1 MKIAHL
7 CLSLGKGG
15 AEKLLVD
22 SLPMYGSGHEITIV
36 QLSSVL
42 EEPSYIKAVEAAGIK
57 VVTLGTGGFKSFSYF
72 FQIHKLLQSGGFD
85 VFHVH
90 LFPCLYY
97 VSVAARFV
105 KRRPI
110 LVVTEHS
117 NSNGRSNKAWLDPI
131 EKWIY
136 KKYDAIIAVSQNV
149 EAMLQ
154 KRFPGLQSKIHQIKN
169 GVDLN
174 RFHPAKMDEVDVFTT
189 EFQRQPEAVKLFMT
203 SRFAPPKDQ
212 QTVIQALQQLPSN
225 FELFFAGDGP
235 EMEPSIQLAKQLGLE
250 NRVHFLGFRNDIPQ
264 LMRLA
269 NINILSS
276 LYEGLSGV
284 TLEALASG
292 KPFLGTDVSG
302 INDVVPDDRFVFEK
316 QNPTELAQKI
326 LAVSNDFGLQ
336 SAMVQKGLEHVQSFG
351 MRHMIDAY
359 LNLYGRLKT
368 R

>member
-22 SLPMYGSGHEITIV
+22 SLPMYGAGHDITVI
-36 QLSSVL
+36 QLSSIL
-42 EEPSYIKAVEAAGIK
+42 EEPTYIQTVEAAGIK
-57 VVTLGTGGFKSFSYF
+57 VVTLGTGGFKKLSYF
-72 FQIHKLLQSGGFD
+72 FQIHKLLRSGGFD

-105 KRRPI
+105 KNPPV

-117 NSNGRSNKAWLDPI
+117 NSNGRSNKAWLSPI
-131 EKWIY
+131 EKWVY
-136 KKYDAIIAVSQNV
+136 QKYDAIIAVSQNV

-154 KRFPGLQSKIHQIKN
+154 KRFPELQSKIHQIKN

-174 RFHPAKMDEVDVFTT
+174 RYHPAKTEEGGVFAT
-189 EFQRQPEAVKLFMT
+189 EFQCPPGTIKLFMT

-212 QTVIQALQQLPSN
+212 QTVIQALQQLPPN

-235 EMEPSIQLAKQLGLE
+235 NMEASIALAKQLQLE
-250 NRVHFLGFRNDIPQ
+250 HRVHFLGFRNDIPQ
-264 LMRLA
+264 LMRFA
-269 NINILSS
+269 TINILSS

-284 TLEALASG
+284 TLEAMASG
-292 KPFLGTDVSG
+292 KPFLGTDVPG
-302 INDVVPDDRFVFEK
+302 INDVVPDSRFLFEK
-316 QNPTELAQKI
+316 QNPTQLAQKI
-326 LAVSNDFGLQ
+326 LGISNDFGLQ
-336 SAMVQKGLEHVQSFG
+336 SAMVQNGIEHVQSFG
-351 MRHMIDAY
+351 MRHMIEAY
-359 LNLYGRLKT
+359 LNLYDRLKT

>member
-22 SLPMYGSGHEITIV
+22 SLPMYGAGHDITII

-42 EEPSYIKAVEAAGIK
+42 EEPTYIATVEAAGIK
-57 VVTLGTGGFKSFSYF
+57 VVTLGTGGFKKLSYF
-72 FQIHKLLQSGGFD
+72 FQIAKLLRSGGFD

-105 KRRPI
+105 KKCPI

-117 NSNGRSNKAWLDPI
+117 NSNGRSNKAWLNPI
-131 EKWIY
+131 EKWVY
-136 KKYDAIIAVSQNV
+136 QKYDAIVAVSPNV
-149 EAMLQ
+149 EAMLK
-154 KRFPGLQSKIHQIKN
+154 KRFPGLAAKIHQIKN
-169 GVDLN
+169 GVDLD
-174 RFHPAKMDEVDVFTT
+174 RFHVAQQGEAAIFAA
-189 EFQRQPEAVKLFMT
+189 EFQRPSAVKLFMT

-212 QTVIQALQQLPSN
+212 QTVIMALRELPEN
-225 FELFFAGDGP
+225 FALFFAGDGP
-235 EMEPSIQLAKQLGLE
+235 EMEQSLRLAQQLGLE

-264 LMRLA
+264 LMRTSD
-269 NINILSS
+269 INVLSS

-284 TLEALASG
+284 TLEAMASG
-292 KPFLGTDVSG
+292 RPFLGTDVQG
-302 INDVVPDDRFVFEK
+302 INDVVPDNRFLFEK
-316 QNPTELAQKI
+316 QNPTALARKI
-326 LAVSNDFGLQ
+326 LAISNDPVLQ
-336 SAMVQKGLEHVQSFG
+336 SALIQKGLEHVRQFG
-351 MRHMIDAY
+351 MRQMVAAY
-359 LNLYGRLKT
+359 LNLYRELKT